1 MSDLQ
6 RKYRP
11 MRRREYQEAIE
22 ELKRL
27 HPWLAKQV
35 FQPAP
40 GHLAVVIEL
49 IDQCERL
56 MHRSDYQRRPLFCVT
71 ATREK
76 LAVRVEVSDASIQR
90 ERALLDMVE
99 QARHAAQQCCPV
111 CGAPVFGGDANAPQG
126 ARCAAHEQ
134 VVGLFAEDIQR
145 FKKAAKALEL
155 ADAER
160 ASSTTDRDAPTRTEA
175 AKRELPDSPDPA
187 RDSSGTST
195 DDKHAPLI
203 AFLDASGLK
212 QFVDRHRAKADEK
225 FKRAQQ
231 IAERIRAAGHERR
244 TLGMLPDEWDLLI
257 EEFTQAFPNFSEL
270 GEMLHDHFALN
281 AMGDGRVAWS
291 PLLLVGPAGIG
302 KTEAARW
309 LAERLALP
317 FRVFDMA
324 SAQSG
329 SPLAGSEAF
338 WSNSEPGLLFELLAY
353 QPKANPVVV
362 LDELDKTEQVR
373 QYDPLAA
380 LYTLLERRSAR
391 SFTDLSIRDFAID
404 ASHINWIA
412 TANSVNG
419 IPSPLLSRLTVL
431 HVHAP
436 TPDQVARIAQNIYGR
451 MRAEATWGSAF
462 VPRLDEAVLAKLK
475 YLPPRSLGLVL
486 RRALGHAARDQRD
499 HITPTDLQLIS
510 DGGKRGIG
518 FTADLTVQQ

>member
-40 GHLAVVIEL
+40 GHLAVVTEL

-90 ERALLDMVE
+90 ERALLDVVE

-145 FKKAAKALEL
+145 FKRAAKALEL

-175 AKRELPDSPDPA
+175 AKRELPDSPVPA
-187 RDSSGTST
+187 RDSSGTT
-195 DDKHAPLI
+195 IDDKHAPLI
-203 AFLDASGLK
+203 TFLDAAGLK

-257 EEFTQAFPNFSEL
+257 EEFAQAFPNFSEL
-270 GEMLHDHFALN
+270 A
-281 AMGDGRVAWS
+281 
-291 PLLLVGPAGIG
+291 
-302 KTEAARW
+302 
-309 LAERLALP
+309 
-317 FRVFDMA
+317 
-324 SAQSG
+324 
-329 SPLAGSEAF
+329 
-338 WSNSEPGLLFELLAY
+338 ELLH
-353 QPKANPVVV
+353 
-362 LDELDKTEQVR
+362 R
-373 QYDPLAA
+373 A
-380 LYTLLERRSAR
+380 LHARR
-391 SFTDLSIRDFAID
+391 DLSFGADAHALRIRGDREGLAIR
-404 ASHINWIA
+404 AEH
-412 TANSVNG
+412 
-419 IPSPLLSRLTVL
+419 RLTAHVL
-431 HVHAP
+431 EHARP
-436 TPDQVARIAQNIYGR
+436 RAEKGAVARIAH
-451 MRAEATWGSAF
+451 A
-462 VPRLDEAVLAKLK
+462 
-475 YLPPRSLGLVL
+475 L
-486 RRALGHAARDQRD
+486 RRLYLEIALA
-499 HITPTDLQLIS
+499 
-510 DGGKRGIG
+510 
-518 FTADLTVQQ
+518 